1 MELFENLALG
11 FAAALT
17 LENLMYAAVGCV
29 VGTAIGVLP
38 GLGPIATI
46 AMLLPLSYS
55 LSPAGALIMLAS
67 IYYGAQY
74 GSSTTAILL
83 KIPGESSSVVT
94 TIDGHKMARAG
105 RAGPALSAAA
115 IGSFIAGTFGV
126 LVLATL
132 SEPLTRVA
140 FLFGPAEFFSLMT
153 LGLVASITL
162 SSDSIDKS
170 LGLMLTGLLIGMIG
184 MDVNSGEI
192 RLTGGMLDLVEGV
205 ELSALAMGVFG
216 VAEILV
222 NLEEQRR
229 SRNVP
234 YVTRIGRIMPVRKD
248 LQRMVPSVS
257 RGSVVGAVLGLL
269 PGAGVTL
276 ASFAAYSVEKKFSAR
291 AHELGTGAIEGV
303 AGPESANNAAAQ
315 TNFISLLTLGIPG
328 SAVMAL
334 LLGAMVI
341 QDIQPGPR
349 VITNHPELF
358 WGLIASM
365 WVGNLMLLVL
375 NLPLIGV
382 WVRLLRIP
390 YRLLFPGV
398 LVFCALG
405 AYSVR
410 NSVFDVYLLAGFG
423 VAGYAVAKAGMSPVP
438 LLLGLVLGPMLEA
451 SFRRALTISQGDFTV
466 LFRQP
471 LSLTFL
477 VLAGAVIVAVARKGS
492 ASSRRSNAQS
502 SDAQPSNAQLQHG
515 KHPSEQQPEQQPL
528 HDGIQPLNGSFQPLH
543 GSLQPMQGSRQP
555 AHGGLQPQVH

>member
-1 MELFENLALG
+1 MELIGNLALG
-11 FAAALT
+11 FTAALSW
-17 LENLMYAAVGCV
+17 ENLLYAAVGCV

-94 TIDGHKMARAG
+94 TLDGYKMARSG
-105 RAGPALSAAA
+105 RAGPALAAAA

-132 SEPLTRVA
+132 SEPLTKVA

-170 LGLMLTGLLIGMIG
+170 LGLMIIGLLIGMIG

-192 RLTGGMLDLVEGV
+192 RLTGGALDLVDGV

-229 SRNVP
+229 SRQLPFVS
-234 YVTRIGRIMPVRKD
+234 RIERIMPGRQD

-257 RGSVVGAVLGLL
+257 RGSLVGAVLGLL

-315 TNFISLLTLGIPG
+315 TNFVSLLTLGIPG

-349 VITNHPELF
+349 VISNHPELF

-382 WVRLLRIP
+382 WVRLLRVP
-390 YRLLFPGV
+390 YRLLFPAV

-423 VAGYAVAKAGMSPVP
+423 IAGYAVAKSGMSPVP

-451 SFRRALTISQGDFTV
+451 NFRRALTISQGDFTV

-471 LSLTFL
+471 LSLAFL
-477 VLAGAVIVAVARKGS
+477 VLTGGIIVAVARRDSVKLKT
-492 ASSRRSNAQS
+492 A
-502 SDAQPSNAQLQHG
+502 
-515 KHPSEQQPEQQPL
+515 
-528 HDGIQPLNGSFQPLH
+528 
-543 GSLQPMQGSRQP
+543 
-555 AHGGLQPQVH
+555 

>member
-1 MELFENLALG
+1 MELIGNLALG
-11 FAAALT
+11 FTAALSW
-17 LENLMYAAVGCV
+17 ENLLYAAVGCV

-94 TIDGHKMARAG
+94 TLDGYKMARSG
-105 RAGPALSAAA
+105 RAGPALAAAA

-132 SEPLTRVA
+132 SEPLTKVA

-170 LGLMLTGLLIGMIG
+170 LGLMIIGLLIGMIG

-192 RLTGGMLDLVEGV
+192 RLTGGALDLVDGV

-229 SRNVP
+229 SRQLPFVS
-234 YVTRIGRIMPVRKD
+234 RIERIMPGRQD

-257 RGSVVGAVLGLL
+257 RGSLVGAVLGLL

-315 TNFISLLTLGIPG
+315 TNFVSLLTLGIPG

-349 VITNHPELF
+349 VISNHPELF

-382 WVRLLRIP
+382 WVRLLRVP
-390 YRLLFPGV
+390 YRLLFPAV

-423 VAGYAVAKAGMSPVP
+423 IAGYAVAKSGMSPVP

-471 LSLTFL
+471 LSLAFL
-477 VLAGAVIVAVARKGS
+477 VLTGGIIVAVARRDSVKLKT
-492 ASSRRSNAQS
+492 A
-502 SDAQPSNAQLQHG
+502 
-515 KHPSEQQPEQQPL
+515 
-528 HDGIQPLNGSFQPLH
+528 
-543 GSLQPMQGSRQP
+543 
-555 AHGGLQPQVH
+555 